1 MCFRVDCKQCGKYS
15 WGGCGKHLA
24 TLYASIDEG
33 KHCMCRS
40 WPGVAIPKQGTPT
53 PQQSVA
59 SASELIVFNILNE
72 YECMGS
78 NVRQN
83 ASKSLSLRRR
93 KVATLRCVQ
102 CWPAVAA
109 LLD

>member
-59 SASELIVFNILNE
+59 SASANLNVMHV
-72 YECMGS
+72 YGM
-78 NVRQN
+78 
-83 ASKSLSLRRR
+83 

>member
-1 MCFRVDCKQCGKYS
+1 MAKVGELLCRKRMSDSFNTKVDCKQCGKYS

-59 SASELIVFNILNE
+59 SAS
-72 YECMGS
+72 G
-78 NVRQN
+78 
-83 ASKSLSLRRR
+83 K
-93 KVATLRCVQ
+93 
-102 CWPAVAA
+102 
-109 LLD
+109 

>member
-53 PQQSVA
+53 AQQSAA
-59 SASELIVFNILNE
+59 SASANP
-72 YECMGS
+72 
-78 NVRQN
+78 NVMHVCGMYVLGFIN
-83 ASKSLSLRRR
+83 
-93 KVATLRCVQ
+93 
-102 CWPAVAA
+102 
-109 LLD
+109 